1 MMQSTWTYRI
11 EDAQHLWK
19 WFLALGIGLLL
30 LGIVALGASVS
41 VTLASVLLF
50 GLLFMVSGIIQAV
63 QAFQTRQSSGFFLH
77 VLAGLFDL
85 VIGVLLVTHPTV
97 GALALTLLLA
107 AFFLV
112 SGLFRSIAAVSLQ
125 FLNWGWA
132 LIGGIVSL
140 FLGVLLLVEWPE
152 SGLWFIGMCIGIDMI
167 FHGWG
172 WVMLASALR
181 AARPT
186 DHSALHQ
193 GTRAIGEHAEVS

>member
-1 MMQSTWTYRI
+1 MIPSIWNDWI
-11 EDAQHLWK
+11 EEVQRLWK
-19 WFLALGIGLLL
+19 WFLALGIALVI
-30 LGIVALGASVS
+30 LGIVALGAFVA

-85 VIGVLLVTHPTV
+85 VIGVLLVTHPTA

-112 SGLFRSIAAVSLQ
+112 GGLFRSVTALSLRYPS
-125 FLNWGWA
+125 WGWS
-132 LIGGIVSL
+132 LLGGIVSL
-140 FLGVLLLVEWPE
+140 FLGVLLLVEWPG
-152 SGLWFIGMCIGIDMI
+152 SALWFIGMCIGIDMI

-172 WVMLASALR
+172 WVMLALALR
-181 AARPT
+181 PARPK